1 MHRIRQHA
9 CNHTINAWP
18 LKTQSQPNQWA
29 ACSQTTSAAKSLN
42 GAYSSRRKSAA
53 IGKPLRGGRAL
64 ALADLVLPDLV
75 DVGQHLGHGQVKSGG
90 DFLLQLRGL
99 IDRPRQRLQR
109 QDIVLGTD
117 LADLQRQED
126 TFKMFKF
133 KFKFKSRH
141 LFIPQGNKSE
151 SH

>member
-1 MHRIRQHA
+1 MQSDNKRCHVTQRRLLVTPQIRCDRQV
-9 CNHTINAWP
+9 
-18 LKTQSQPNQWA
+18 LE
-29 ACSQTTSAAKSLN
+29 
-42 GAYSSRRKSAA
+42 G
-53 IGKPLRGGRAL
+53 GGRAL